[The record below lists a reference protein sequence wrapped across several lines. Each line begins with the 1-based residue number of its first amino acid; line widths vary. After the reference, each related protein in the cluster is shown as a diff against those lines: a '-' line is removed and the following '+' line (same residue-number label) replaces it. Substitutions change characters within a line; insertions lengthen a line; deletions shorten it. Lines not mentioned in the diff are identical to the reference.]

1 MKKIIKFSKDGCVPC
16 QLISNILNDKGIEY
30 EEINALE
37 NEEMRIKYEIQ
48 SVPVTILL
56 SEDEVIDRVNGFNP
70 VALDDL
76 LAKM

>member
-16 QLISNILNDKGIEY
+16 QLISNILNDQGIEY

-37 NEEMRIKYEIQ
+37 NEEMREKYEIQ

-56 SEDEVIDRVNGFNP
+56 DGDKVIDRVNGFNP
-70 VALDDL
+70 VAIDSL
-76 LAKM
+76 LSKM